1 MAVELRKRVLTPE
14 KEQNFNV
21 ENLFRTLGITL
32 LWSTLPFLSNPFYSL
47 LHKKSTAFKI

>member
-14 KEQNFNV
+14 KEQNFGV
-21 ENLFRTLGITL
+21 ESLSQELGITL
-32 LWSTLPFLSNPFYSL
+32 FWISLPFISIPFYSL